1 MMEQD
6 QTKLNFPVNSDS
18 IDLKELIKLLWGGK
32 KPIILISFV
41 CALFSIFI
49 ALSLTNYYKSEA
61 VLTLASG
68 SSEINGLSGFSG
80 IASMA
85 GIRMPSTGGA
95 DKGELIVNTILSRA
109 FVKHLLTFE
118 DILPSLIA
126 PKSYDSQSKTLE
138 FDSNIYDGINKTW
151 MSVDDMGIEVK
162 PSYLEAYDVYVEQM
176 YINFNPR
183 IGIINISIEHI
194 SPIFAKNLLDL
205 IIREADNL
213 LRQKDLQRSSEALAY
228 LTLELSKTSLLDI
241 KNSLNQLI
249 LSQLQ
254 SQMMAKISTN
264 YVLNVIEPP
273 FIPEN
278 KFKPSRS
285 LICLL
290 GLVFGF
296 VLGILWVVLSHH
308 FALNR
313 IKITSE
319 P

>member
-1 MMEQD
+1 MTQLD
-6 QTKLNFPVNSDS
+6 QSNSNQNLEEDT
-18 IDLKELIKLLWGGK
+18 IDLKEVFAIMWEGRKL
-32 KPIILISFV
+32 IILITFV
-41 CALFSIFI
+41 FALGSIFY
-49 ALSLTNYYKSEA
+49 ALSLTDYYKSQA
-61 VLTLASG
+61 TLSLATPSSGGGNSVSGLGGLAS
-68 SSEINGLSGFSG
+68 L
-80 IASMA
+80 A
-85 GIRMPSTGGA
+85 GISISSSSMNKGA
-95 DKGELIVNTILSRA
+95 LVVNTISSRA
-109 FVKHLLTFE
+109 FLKHLMSVDE
-118 DILPSLIA
+118 NVLPSLKA
-126 PKSYDSQSKTLE
+126 AASYESESKKLV
-138 FDSNIYDGINKTW
+138 FDPDVYDVTENKW
-151 MSVDDMGIEVK
+151 IQAQ
-162 PSYLEAYDVYVEQM
+162 PSYLQAYDTYMGQVTVNYQEQRNM
-176 YINFNPR
+176 IMM
-183 IGIINISIEHI
+183 SVEHI
-194 SPIFAKNLLDL
+194 SPIFAQKFLDL

-313 IKITSE
+313 IKITLE

>member
-6 QTKLNFPVNSDS
+6 QTKLNFPVNNDS

-205 IIREADNL
+205 IIREADTL
-213 LRQKDLQRSSEALAY
+213 IRQKDLEQSSDALDY
-228 LTLELSKTSLLDI
+228 LASEIPKTSLI
-241 KNSLNQLI
+241 EMKSSMNRLI
-249 LSQLQ
+249 QSQLET
-254 SQMMAKISTN
+254 QMMAKIGTE
-264 YVLNVIEPP
+264 YAVRIIEPP
-273 FIPEN
+273 FVPER
-278 KFKPSRS
+278 KFKPNRFFIF
-285 LICLL
+285 LFGAMV
-290 GLVFGF
+290 GLVLG
-296 VLGILWVVLSHH
+296 VLWILINH
-308 FALNR
+308 FYVPGT
-313 IKITSE
+313 IKQT
-319 P
+319 